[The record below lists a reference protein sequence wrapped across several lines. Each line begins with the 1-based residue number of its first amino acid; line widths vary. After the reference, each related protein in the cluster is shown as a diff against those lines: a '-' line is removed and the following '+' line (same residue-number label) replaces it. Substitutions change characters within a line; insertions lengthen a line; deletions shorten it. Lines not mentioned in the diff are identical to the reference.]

1 MGLVWLMGGKD
12 LALSGTVRDGNGAAI
27 AGAIV
32 SLVSDSSVRRMT
44 DANGVFTIEK
54 PVPING
60 RRFPRGTGRNLVGLG
75 IRGNRIE
82 LVLPAAAPEGSLS
95 LFDIRGMKR
104 IELPFGPLKAG
115 THEVELPALV
125 SGVYT
130 LRIAIGR
137 NSGTTHLVHAG
148 PVSHLMRRIVRD
160 RPGFAGRQGASVS
173 RRAAAVDA
181 LQVRKDGFLPARSPI
196 SSYDQADIAIAMAP
210 ETG

>member
-1 MGLVWLMGGKD
+1 MGLLWLMGGKD
-12 LALSGTVRDGNGAAI
+12 LALSGTVRDANGAAI

-54 PVPING
+54 PVPIHG

-82 LVLPAAAPEGSLS
+82 LVLPAPAPEGSLS

-104 IELPFGPLKAG
+104 TELPFGPLKAG

-130 LRIAIGR
+130 LRIAMGR
-137 NSGTTHLVHAG
+137 NSGSTHLVQSG
-148 PVSHLMRRIVRD
+148 PVSHLMRRIMRD
-160 RPGFAGRQGASVS
+160 RPRLGRHGASAS

-181 LQVRKDGFLPARSPI
+181 LQVRKEGFLPARSPI
-196 SSYDQADIAIAMAP
+196 SSYDQAGIAIAMAP